1 MPGTQ
6 DTPAQHA
13 RFGDAAALA
22 DALTASRRD
31 TLQTFAAFEAA
42 LPTLRVPQAEELNP
56 PLWELGHIG
65 WFQTYWTTRNP
76 ERALGWRADAHAP
89 RTPPSRADADALYDS
104 RHVAHARRWAL
115 PLPDAQNT
123 RTELAAQ
130 LADTLGLLATAEHEG
145 HDGLYFFRLVLLH
158 EDMHHEAALFMAQA
172 LGVPLA
178 DTRWQPRGLPTPGP
192 TLQLPATRW
201 VMGADPDAGF
211 AFDNECGQQ
220 SVDLP
225 DFRIDPQVLRWCD
238 YLPFAEAGGYAQ
250 ARWWSAQGWQW
261 LQSRPARD
269 ARETSADAPR
279 YLRREGSTWLQWRD
293 GHWRAL
299 SLDEPACHLSW
310 HEAQA
315 WCRWAGRRLPTE
327 AEWAWAATHTPQDF
341 RWGDAWEW
349 TASEFAPFPGFR
361 PHPYREYSAPWFDG
375 RPVLRGASFMTQARM
390 RHLHYRNFFPPE
402 RNDISAGFR
411 TCDLT
416 A

>member
-1 MPGTQ
+1 MQGTQ
-6 DTPAQHA
+6 DTPAQRA

-22 DALTASRRD
+22 DALTDSRRD

-65 WFQTYWTTRNP
+65 WFQTYWTTRNLG
-76 ERALGWRADAHAP
+76 RTLGWRADPHAL
-89 RTPPSRADADALYDS
+89 RAPPTRANADALYDS
-104 RHVAHARRWAL
+104 RLVAHAHRWTL
-115 PLPDAQNT
+115 PLPDAQTT
-123 RTELAAQ
+123 RMDLAAQ
-130 LADTLGLLATAEHEG
+130 LTDTLDLLASAEKHG
-145 HDGLYFFRLVLLH
+145 HDGLYFFRLALLH

-172 LGVPLA
+172 LGVPIA
-178 DTRWQPRGLPTPGP
+178 DARWQPRDLPTPGP
-192 TLQLPATRW
+192 ALQLPARRW
-201 VMGADPDAGF
+201 VLGADPDAGF
-211 AFDNECGQQ
+211 AFDNECGHQ

-225 DFRIDPQVLRWCD
+225 DARIDRQVLRWCD

-250 ARWWSAQGWQW
+250 AHWWSAQGWQW
-261 LQSRPARD
+261 LQSRPSLGTD
-269 ARETSADAPR
+269 ADAAAPR
-279 YLRREGSTWLQWRD
+279 YLRREGSTWQQWRY

-299 SLDEPACHLSW
+299 SPNEPACHLSW

-315 WCRWAGRRLPTE
+315 WCLWAGRRLPTE
-327 AEWAWAATHTPQDF
+327 AEWDWAATHAPQDF
-341 RWGDAWEW
+341 RWGDTWEW
-349 TASEFAPFPGFR
+349 TASAFEPYAGFC

-390 RHLHYRNFFPPE
+390 RHLRYRNFFPPE

-416 A
+416 V